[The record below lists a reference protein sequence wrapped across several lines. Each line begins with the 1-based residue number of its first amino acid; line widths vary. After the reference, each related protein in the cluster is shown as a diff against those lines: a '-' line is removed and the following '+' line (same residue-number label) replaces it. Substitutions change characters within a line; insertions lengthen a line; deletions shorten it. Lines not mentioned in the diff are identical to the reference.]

1 MQLSMPSTE
10 ILPSR
15 LMPDVLERVQHR
27 SKLMVLDVGMGVHET
42 VGFLGTRHCR
52 LHFSAFHDALYKPPQ
67 IVIRQAV
74 GELPDRE
81 AEQRALYEAWL
92 KIFQTM
98 MNYEAGTKFD
108 LCLFWDFFNYL
119 DDIPL
124 AAFSEALR
132 PFLRPDTFAHAYLL
146 LKPSPEVMNRE
157 YGICSPEEIS
167 ARPGTYQSLEA
178 FPRPQARLANMLKG
192 LAVNHSVL
200 RRDGL
205 LEVAL
210 KSA

>member
-1 MQLSMPSTE
+1 MHSTE
-10 ILPSR
+10 ILPSG
-15 LMPDVLERVQHR
+15 LMPEILERVEHR

-42 VGFLGTRHCR
+42 VAFLGSRPCK
-52 LHFSAFHDALYKPPQ
+52 LHFSAFHAALLTPPE
-67 IVIRQAV
+67 VRIRQAV

-81 AEQRALYEAWL
+81 AEQRALFEAWL
-92 KIFQTM
+92 KTFRSM
-98 MNYEAGTKFD
+98 MDYDSGTKFD
-108 LCLFWDFFNYL
+108 ICLFWDFFNYL

-132 PFLRPDTFAHAYLL
+132 PFLRPDTLAHAYLL
-146 LKPSPEVMNRE
+146 LKPTPEVMNRE
-157 YGICSPEEIS
+157 YGIHSPGEVS
-167 ARPGTYQSLEA
+167 VRPGTYQNLKS
-178 FPRPQARLANMLKG
+178 FPRPQARVTSMLKG